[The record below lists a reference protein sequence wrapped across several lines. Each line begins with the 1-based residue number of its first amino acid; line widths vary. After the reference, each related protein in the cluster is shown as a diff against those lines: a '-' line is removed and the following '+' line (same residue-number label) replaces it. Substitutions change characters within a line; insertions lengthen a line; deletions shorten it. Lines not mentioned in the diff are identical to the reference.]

1 MNAGAYDEASARRTA
16 IIFAAAQAVVGSAA
30 PIAFS
35 LGGLAGFYLLGDD
48 KSLATLPVTGFTVGV
63 AVGAIPAGGL
73 IKRLGQRPGFML
85 GTGITALGGLLTTL
99 SLYESSF
106 WLLTFGM
113 LAMGFGGAFVQQFR
127 FAAADNVPPPYK
139 ARAISLVLAG
149 GIVTAILGPQIVIF
163 TREMLAPV
171 MFAGSF
177 VSIIGLAAVGA
188 LILSFLRARDTV
200 PVQTSTSDLP
210 ARPLGEIVRQPL
222 FAAGLLCA
230 VGSYALM
237 SFLMTGAPLAMVGCG
252 FTPDEATLG
261 ISWHVMAMYAPSFFT
276 GSLIARFGKEKIV
289 GLGLAL
295 LVACAI
301 IGLSGIQLW
310 QFWTSLI
317 LLGLGWNFGFIGAT
331 AMVAE
336 TYRPSEKGKVQGF
349 HDFVLFGTVA
359 VASFMSG
366 VVYNAWGWEML
377 NYILFPVVGVCLA
390 GLLLLGRVA
399 RRSDAATRA

>member
-1 MNAGAYDEASARRTA
+1 
-16 IIFAAAQAVVGSAA
+16 
-30 PIAFS
+30 
-35 LGGLAGFYLLGDD
+35 
-48 KSLATLPVTGFTVGV
+48 
-63 AVGAIPAGGL
+63 
-73 IKRLGQRPGFML
+73 
-85 GTGITALGGLLTTL
+85 
-99 SLYESSF
+99 
-106 WLLTFGM
+106 
-113 LAMGFGGAFVQQFR
+113 
-127 FAAADNVPPPYK
+127 
-139 ARAISLVLAG
+139 
-149 GIVTAILGPQIVIF
+149 
-163 TREMLAPV
+163 
-171 MFAGSF
+171 
-177 VSIIGLAAVGA
+177 
-188 LILSFLRARDTV
+188 
-200 PVQTSTSDLP
+200 
-210 ARPLGEIVRQPL
+210 
-222 FAAGLLCA
+222 
-230 VGSYALM
+230 
-237 SFLMTGAPLAMVGCG
+237 MVGCG

-276 GSLIARFGKEKIV
+276 GGLIARFGKEKIV

-377 NYILFPVVGVCLA
+377 NYILFPVV
-390 GLLLLGRVA
+390 
-399 RRSDAATRA
+399 